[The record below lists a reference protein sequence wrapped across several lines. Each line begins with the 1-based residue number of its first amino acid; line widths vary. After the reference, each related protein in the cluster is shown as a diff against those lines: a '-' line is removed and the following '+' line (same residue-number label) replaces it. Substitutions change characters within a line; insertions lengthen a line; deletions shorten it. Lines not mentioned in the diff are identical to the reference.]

1 MVIVG
6 ALIAAVVFAAGM
18 STASARRT
26 DPVSLSA
33 LLVNTHQP
41 AYEILIKNF
50 NNVVKDINIGP
61 VTYLPSGT
69 IRTLLLTQIQ
79 AGNAPDLFFT
89 NGGNA
94 APSAVWPLAADGK
107 LLDLSSGPWTKRV
120 TSYVKPDVTYKG
132 KFYAL
137 PIAAFLQGVAYNPT
151 VMRSLNLKPPTT
163 FAQLLQDCGKIAA
176 AGKIPFAQGFAEQ
189 NGFSN
194 WQATL
199 STLVYARQANWNDLR
214 NAHKVSFQTS
224 PTWRRALTML
234 VDMKNANCFSPG
246 VAGTTVAQAYSQL
259 AKGDAAMSVLATVQT
274 GALQAVDPNF
284 NPGWFPFPFDS
295 AKDTRVVLNA
305 SGNLSVNAATKYPQ
319 QARTFINFLG
329 RPKQAALFAK
339 VTGGV
344 SDYDAKKCV
353 LPATLQEFVP
363 LCKAG
368 KLIAARTGSWPNRNL
383 GLGYLNPSMQALIT
397 GQKSVDDILKGLDY
411 LWDNPDATAPPS

>member
-1 MVIVG
+1 MAIAG
-6 ALIAAVVFAAGM
+6 ALVAAVALMTGL
-18 STASARRT
+18 STASARPE
-26 DPVSLSA
+26 DNVSLSA

-41 AYEILIKNF
+41 AYEILVKNF
-50 NNVVKDINIGP
+50 NNVVKDITIGP

-69 IRTLLLTQIQ
+69 IRTLLLTQFQ
-79 AGNAPDLFFT
+79 SGNAPDLFFA

-94 APSAVWPLAADGK
+94 APSAVWPLAADHK

-120 TSYVKPDVTYKG
+120 TSLVKPDVTYKG

-137 PIAAFLQGVAYNPT
+137 PIAAFLQGVAYNPA

-163 FAQLLQDCGKIAA
+163 FGQLLQECATIKN

-199 STLVYARQANWNDLR
+199 STLVYAKQANWNDLR
-214 NAHKVSFQTS
+214 DAHKVSFQTS
-224 PTWRRALTML
+224 ATWRRALTML
-234 VDMKNANCFSPG
+234 VEMKNGGCFSPG
-246 VAGTTVAQAYSQL
+246 VAGTTVAQAYAQL

-284 NPGWFPFPFDS
+284 TPGWFPFPYDS
-295 AKDTRVVLNA
+295 AKDTRVILNA
-305 SGNLSVNAATKYPQ
+305 SGNLSVNASTKYPQ
-319 QARTFINFLG
+319 QAKTFINFLG
-329 RPKQAALFAK
+329 RPKQASLFAK

-353 LPATLQEFVP
+353 LPVSLKEFVP
-363 LCKAG
+363 MCKAG

-383 GLGYLNPSMQALIT
+383 GIGYLNPSMQALIT
-397 GQKSVDDILKGLDY
+397 GQKNVDEILKGLDFM
-411 LWDNPDATAPPS
+411 WDNTDATAPPS